1 MAVDRHFSL
10 FCLRCWHIAA
20 IEGKRLATPEAEA
33 RKEIDKLLEAAGWTL
48 QDYGALNLGASLPRE
63 RTDDESIGE
72 ML

>member
-1 MAVDRHFSL
+1 M
-10 FCLRCWHIAA
+10 
-20 IEGKRLATPEAEA
+20 ATPEAEA